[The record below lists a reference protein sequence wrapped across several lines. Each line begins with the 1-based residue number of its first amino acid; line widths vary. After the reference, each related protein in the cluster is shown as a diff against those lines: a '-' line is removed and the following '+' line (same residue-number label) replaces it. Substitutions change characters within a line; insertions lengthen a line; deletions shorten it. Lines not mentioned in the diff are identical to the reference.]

1 MSGPVYNLISNPAW
15 KCLNTSPMTPTA
27 EKWLKGHW
35 RPHSAI
41 LPACWEQGGEEKG
54 VGLILFQQTLFTMM
68 LTAGVRQGEESEA
81 VWEGNLDFLP
91 SNESELLKKVNWLM
105 MFWVPHSSDSQKYE
119 IMKGGCLYRGVLHM
133 SHRNQDFQTIQ
144 KNRMSLVNVVLQ
156 LKYRTGIGEHH
167 GCGILGLWPLTLGC
181 HQQAMVLN
189 SDTFAQGY
197 FWPSW
202 SE

>member
-15 KCLNTSPMTPTA
+15 KCLNTGPMTPTA

-35 RPHSAI
+35 RLHSAI
-41 LPACWEQGGEEKG
+41 LPACWEQGRERGRAHSLLANSIQKDADSRNE
-54 VGLILFQQTLFTMM
+54 VRW
-68 LTAGVRQGEESEA
+68 GVRNHVKGS
-81 VWEGNLDFLP
+81 LDFLP
-91 SNESELLKKVNWLM
+91 SNESELLHKVNWLM
-105 MFWVPHSSDSQKYE
+105 MFWVPYSSDTVRNTRLWR
-119 IMKGGCLYRGVLHM
+119 GDDAFTGVLY
-133 SHRNQDFQTIQ
+133 SHKNQDFQTIQ

-156 LKYRTGIGEHH
+156 LKYRTRIWEDQS
-167 GCGILGLWPLTLGC
+167 CGILGLWPLTLDC
-181 HQQAMVLN
+181 HQHAMALN